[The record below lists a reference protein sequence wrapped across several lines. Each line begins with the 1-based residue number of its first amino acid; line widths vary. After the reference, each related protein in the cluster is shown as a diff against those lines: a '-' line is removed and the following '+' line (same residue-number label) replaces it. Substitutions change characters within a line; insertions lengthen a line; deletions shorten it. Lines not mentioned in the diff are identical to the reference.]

1 MCNKCS
7 LCKIPPNYHKQL
19 NESIYLSFGGHYFKI
34 SLVFPL
40 AHIVSL
46 QVIVVS
52 VVHQLEITC

>member
-1 MCNKCS
+1 MT
-7 LCKIPPNYHKQL
+7 PNYHKQL